1 MEQMKYI
8 KHDDNPSQE
17 ALRYGKST
25 LTLYFLETPTHPCHR
40 RRRLPLTEK
49 LVTLWW
55 SLNC

>member
-49 LVTLWW
+49 LVTL
-55 SLNC
+55 